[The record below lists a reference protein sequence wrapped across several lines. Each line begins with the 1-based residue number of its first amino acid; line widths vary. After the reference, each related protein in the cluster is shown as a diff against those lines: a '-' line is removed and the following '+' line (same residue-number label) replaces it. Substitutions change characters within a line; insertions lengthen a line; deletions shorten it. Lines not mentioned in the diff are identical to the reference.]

1 MAAPTASQNVGK
13 TDKTTVNN
21 TNVGVAA
28 SPSASQSVG
37 RPTLLVGGS
46 SGTPSIVVR
55 VRLPLN
61 VFEVLKASVSN
72 VSGFIRGLVLDGLQR
87 LPCVFENEMFL
98 LEVEV
103 ACLVE
108 ELHTVHGWQKAVLKH
123 GSYAEAYLKQLRGGV
138 VVDRKP
144 HFIAKPLPEIKPQ
157 ELQTVQSIVE
167 YREALTRQLV
177 EKLNRL
183 LELKK
188 ANLNLKEGGNRGE
201 KET

>member
-1 MAAPTASQNVGK
+1 M
-13 TDKTTVNN
+13 
-21 TNVGVAA
+21 AA
-28 SPSASQSVG
+28 SPSATQSVG
-37 RPTLLVGGS
+37 RPTLYS
-46 SGTPSIVVR
+46 SGSCRTPSVVVR

-61 VFEVLKASVSN
+61 VFEVLKSSVSN

-87 LPCVFENEMFL
+87 LPWVFENEMFR

-138 VVDRKP
+138 ILDRKP
-144 HFIAKPLPEIKPQ
+144 FHLAKPPAEIKPE

-183 LELKK
+183 VELKK
-188 ANLNLKEGGNRGE
+188 ANLNLKGGENPL
-201 KET
+201 